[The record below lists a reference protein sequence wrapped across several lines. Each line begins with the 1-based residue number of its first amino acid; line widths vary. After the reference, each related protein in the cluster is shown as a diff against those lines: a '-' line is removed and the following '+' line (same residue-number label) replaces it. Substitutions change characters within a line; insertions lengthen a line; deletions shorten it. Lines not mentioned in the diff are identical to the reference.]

1 MYIKKEQNQNNSP
14 KILDEMLKTKRNI
27 ETDNS
32 KKVNLF
38 TALINKDKSIE
49 YYSIKSAKTSYKE
62 DKYI

>member
-1 MYIKKEQNQNNSP
+1 
-14 KILDEMLKTKRNI
+14 MLKTKRNI

>member
-49 YYSIKSAKTSYKE
+49 YYSIKSAKTSYK
-62 DKYI
+62 KNNYI